1 MTSAIQQALDQAQ
14 WLTSTLPIR
23 LFGDPV
29 LSTHCGIVT
38 DAELESGE
46 AQHWADQMVEFL
58 QAYRAKTG
66 GGRGLA
72 ANQLGI
78 PKQMVLVWLDTGPEI
93 FVNPHLESTDGQGMY
108 PESCISSAGLILGDV
123 VRPWT
128 IKLSYTTL
136 EGKKKTVEPD
146 PIHSRLLLHEL
157 DHLKGI
163 VCSDKYEPGTIRLTT
178 GDKDQILKPELK
190 RLK

>member
-1 MTSAIQQALDQAQ
+1 MNSPINQALDQAK

-29 LSTHCGIVT
+29 LSTPCVPVT
-38 DAELESGE
+38 QSEYESE
-46 AQHWADQMVEFL
+46 ARKWADQMIAFL
-58 QAYRAKTG
+58 RTYREKTR

-78 PKQMVLVWLDTGPEI
+78 HKQMVLVWLDTGPEI
-93 FVNPHLESTDGQGMY
+93 YINPHPIESEGEGVY

-136 EGKKKTVEPD
+136 ERKQKIAEPD
-146 PIHSRLLLHEL
+146 PIHSRILLHEL
-157 DHLKGI
+157 DHLQGI

-178 GDKDQILKPELK
+178 GNKDEILKPELK
-190 RLK
+190 RIT